1 MKPLSRVFRASG
13 WPPRFD
19 VLRLAALVAAI
30 ACALCVAACDTETP
44 TSAVVDDAYPAIP
57 DGGDPASGVVV
68 FKVWWQATAFLD
80 PVAAGSESDVQRT
93 VPTSDYAYA
102 ILAPGWDPASTTPPA
117 VLIAVRSNDKLAV
130 ARGDTLH
137 ITVSDATFTGNC
149 AAGKPLA
156 QSDVDFI
163 TQSIFPGDFA
173 TVTYDAKSCVATPLP
188 PDGGVDG
195 GADSGADALGDG
207 RVVD

>member
-1 MKPLSRVFRASG
+1 MITTSKTSAHFALAS
-13 WPPRFD
+13 FAS
-19 VLRLAALVAAI
+19 LAMVGVAFGA
-30 ACALCVAACDTETP
+30 VTACDTETP
-44 TSAVVDDAYPAIP
+44 TTAVVDDAYPAI
-57 DGGDPASGVVV
+57 DGGDPATQIVVY
-68 FKVWWQATAFLD
+68 KTWWQTTVFLD
-80 PVAAGSESDVQRT
+80 PVLPGAESQAQRT
-93 VPTSDYAYA
+93 VPASDYAYVL
-102 ILAPGWDPASTTPPA
+102 LAPGWDPASTTPPA
-117 VLIAVRSNDKLAV
+117 VLVPVRSNDKLAV

-173 TVTYDAKSCVATPLP
+173 TVTYDAKTCMATPIP

-195 GADSGADALGDG
+195 GTDSGADALSDG